1 MKFNRLIIFIGFM
14 FYLFTLK
21 SAPVYH
27 PIDRSSWEKTV
38 DGLSYTE
45 EKPEPVEM
53 DMRAP
58 FQISSD
64 FLRVIGFIVIAA
76 LLIFLLLK
84 LFGKGLFSNT
94 KVAKQKSIIKQL
106 EDDPME
112 SDLDRFLRE
121 AMENHDYRL
130 AIRIYY
136 IMLLKALHEK
146 NFIIWKKDKT
156 NMDYLS
162 EMRRHNTFTQLE
174 TNTYIYE
181 FIWYGE
187 RPIAESQFTT
197 VSSSFISLIQQINN
211 SR

>member
-84 LFGKGLFSNT
+84 LLGKGLFSNT

-146 NFIIWKKDKT
+146 NFIIWKKDKQIWII
-156 NMDYLS
+156 YLKCAGIIHI
-162 EMRRHNTFTQLE
+162 HNWKPILIYMNLYGMGNGRLLNRNSQLLAVPL
-174 TNTYIYE
+174 
-181 FIWYGE
+181 F
-187 RPIAESQFTT
+187 
-197 VSSSFISLIQQINN
+197 L
-211 SR
+211 